1 MISRRGLLKL
11 LGTGFLALAATA
23 TYPFVE
29 VFGRPIIRQYAF
41 SPRGWTPGLKLRAA
55 VLADIHACE
64 PWMTISRIDSI
75 CRQAMDLEPDI
86 ILLLGDYVS
95 SMNLVTGQVHSSEW
109 SKSLSALKAPLGVH
123 AILGN
128 HDYWDDL
135 TYQRDQ
141 AAAPYVVKALR
152 NAGISTHVNEAI
164 RLEKDGNGFWVAG
177 LGDQLALLP
186 RKAYGRRRMQG
197 IDDLDATLAKITDE
211 APVIMMA
218 HEPDIFPNMSPR
230 VSLTLSGH
238 THGGQLNFFG
248 WRPFPASR
256 GSRVYPAGYF
266 SVDGRELIV
275 SRGLGCSV
283 LPLRIGSYPE
293 ILLLELG

>member
-1 MISRRGLLKL
+1 MNDLTAWPAETAGN
-11 LGTGFLALAATA
+11 GFLALAATA
-23 TYPFVE
+23 AYPFVE

-141 AAAPYVVKALR
+141 AATPYVVKALR

-177 LGDQLALLP
+177 WEISWRSSLARLSVAGAC
-186 RKAYGRRRMQG
+186 KALMISMQRSP
-197 IDDLDATLAKITDE
+197 KS
-211 APVIMMA
+211 PMM
-218 HEPDIFPNMSPR
+218 
-230 VSLTLSGH
+230 
-238 THGGQLNFFG
+238 
-248 WRPFPASR
+248 RPS
-256 GSRVYPAGYF
+256 S
-266 SVDGRELIV
+266 
-275 SRGLGCSV
+275 
-283 LPLRIGSYPE
+283 
-293 ILLLELG
+293 